1 MRLFANLSQRLLTA
15 MGVACLIAGPV
26 HAQGAIDV
34 AAGRQLATVHCSR
47 CHGID
52 DERFLLVQG
61 ARPLRDLKLLYR
73 AEDLAEALAEGLD
86 TAHPA
91 LPAFTFSPEE
101 RAALL
106 AYVGS
111 LS

>member
-1 MRLFANLSQRLLTA
+1 MSLRLLVAVGLGCLVTA
-15 MGVACLIAGPV
+15 PTQ
-26 HAQGAIDV
+26 AQDATDV

-106 AYVGS
+106 AYVDS